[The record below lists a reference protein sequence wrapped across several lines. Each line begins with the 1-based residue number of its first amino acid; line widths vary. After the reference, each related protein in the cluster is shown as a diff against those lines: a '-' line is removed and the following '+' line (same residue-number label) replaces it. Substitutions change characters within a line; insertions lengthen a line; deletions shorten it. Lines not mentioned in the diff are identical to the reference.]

1 MKRLPATLLD
11 VVRHFSD
18 PQVAHDFFVQER
30 WPHGACCPRRDCG
43 SMDVARITGRNTW
56 RCRDCKRQFSVKNGT
71 VFEDSP
77 IGFDKWL
84 PAMWILHNT
93 KNGTSSCELAK
104 DLGVTQKTAWFMLH
118 RLREGA
124 ESCTFERLS
133 GTVEADE
140 TYVGG
145 KATSVDANPET
156 GKLMP
161 TGPQDNKTI
170 VMGIVERKGK
180 VRAFVIEDTTRNTL
194 HGKIKEHVAEG
205 SDVHTDAW
213 KAYGKLTSYAHF
225 VINHDVEYV
234 NGNIHTNNIE
244 NFWSLLKRTVKGTYI
259 CPRPWH
265 LGRYVDTQAFRYNV
279 RDMDDAG
286 RFITAL
292 KQADGKRL
300 TYKAL
305 TATVNAEQAQAKERQ
320 RAAQLKRLHDWRRG
334 RRIPDRHSE

>member
-18 PQVAHDFFVQER
+18 PQVAHDFFVQAR

-77 IGFDKWL
+77 IGF
-84 PAMWILHNT
+84 
-93 KNGTSSCELAK
+93 
-104 DLGVTQKTAWFMLH
+104 
-118 RLREGA
+118 
-124 ESCTFERLS
+124 
-133 GTVEADE
+133 
-140 TYVGG
+140 
-145 KATSVDANPET
+145 
-156 GKLMP
+156 
-161 TGPQDNKTI
+161 
-170 VMGIVERKGK
+170 GIVERKGK

-244 NFWSLLKRTVKGTYI
+244 NFHAYRV
-259 CPRPWH
+259 
-265 LGRYVDTQAFRYNV
+265 A
-279 RDMDDAG
+279 
-286 RFITAL
+286 
-292 KQADGKRL
+292 
-300 TYKAL
+300 
-305 TATVNAEQAQAKERQ
+305 
-320 RAAQLKRLHDWRRG
+320 
-334 RRIPDRHSE
+334 